1 MSKFVLSN
9 SIFFD
14 IETAYVEADQLAA
27 FWFDM
32 LKEVCISDN
41 NTIEEMFSWI
51 ITEIKKGGNYS
62 KQGLFMNKGGIDILN
77 STWTTLF
84 PK

>member
-14 IETAYVEADQLAA
+14 IETAYVEADQLSA

>member
-1 MSKFVLSN
+1 
-9 SIFFD
+9 
-14 IETAYVEADQLAA
+14 
-27 FWFDM
+27 M

-51 ITEIKKGGNYS
+51 ITEIRKGGNYS